1 MPRVQLATRNVFIY
15 DGTTDTVVGGC
26 RQFGTTS
33 IAEFCLCLRLF
44 IVSPV
49 DFQLYHHDTG
59 DYVTQN
65 DHGHI
70 QTGDFVISS
79 TYMTFVPMSLM
90 PYSRAR
96 DLLGVDTHYWV

>member
-1 MPRVQLATRNVFIY
+1 MPRVQLAARNVFIY

-33 IAEFCLCLRLF
+33 TAEFFFCLRLF

-49 DFQLYHHDTG
+49 DFQLYHQDTG

-65 DHGHI
+65 DQGNI
-70 QTGDFVISS
+70 PTGDFVISS
-79 TYMTFVPMSLM
+79 TCMTFIPISLM
-90 PYSRAR
+90 LCRRAR
-96 DLLGVDTHYWV
+96 ELLGGDID